1 MNPQSLRSFI
11 GLLLLLLPVCSLQAQ
26 TWQWASRLLGT
37 STFGAA
43 TCKRIAPDG
52 AGGLVVA
59 GEFHGVVQL
68 GTTTL
73 TSQGGADIFV
83 ARLDAAGNWLQV
95 AQAGGTATDYV
106 EALAV
111 AGNGDAVVAGYFQ
124 SPALT
129 VGPYSLL
136 NQPDASGAVIGAD
149 VYVARLN
156 ATGTWTQAVRAG
168 GIYREFI
175 TCLALGAGGEVIVAG
190 TSDSATAAFGS
201 LTLTNSSQS
210 TLFVARL
217 SAAGSWTQLVAA
229 GSAGATGT
237 AAQGLCLTPT
247 GEVVVAGVFTGPTTQ
262 FGSFVLTNS
271 APAIASQNT
280 DLFVARLTAA
290 GTWTGAV
297 AAGNGSG
304 NETITALALDANSD
318 AVVAGTFY
326 GPSTAFGPF
335 SLLNADPSVLPNS
348 PQVMTGDV
356 FVARLS
362 SLGTWTQAVRAGAA
376 GNEAAMSLSLDGMGT
391 ASVAGYFRGGSTQF
405 GSLTL
410 ANPTNPNRFQLFVAR
425 LARSGTW
432 SALYGTGHGGSAEAR
447 GVLADGQGTLA
458 VCGGFADGPVA
469 FGSTVLAG
477 GPYFLGFVARLSG
490 IPTALAATRAAPAPA
505 LWPNPATTTA
515 TVALPA
521 GALARPLLLL
531 DALGRTARTYFLPA
545 HATTA
550 TLNLIGLAPG
560 LYVVRCGA
568 ASGRLVVE

>member
-1 MNPQSLRSFI
+1 
-11 GLLLLLLPVCSLQAQ
+11 
-26 TWQWASRLLGT
+26 
-37 STFGAA
+37 
-43 TCKRIAPDG
+43 
-52 AGGLVVA
+52 
-59 GEFHGVVQL
+59 
-68 GTTTL
+68 
-73 TSQGGADIFV
+73 
-83 ARLDAAGNWLQV
+83 
-95 AQAGGTATDYV
+95 
-106 EALAV
+106 
-111 AGNGDAVVAGYFQ
+111 
-124 SPALT
+124 
-129 VGPYSLL
+129 
-136 NQPDASGAVIGAD
+136 
-149 VYVARLN
+149 
-156 ATGTWTQAVRAG
+156 
-168 GIYREFI
+168 
-175 TCLALGAGGEVIVAG
+175 
-190 TSDSATAAFGS
+190 
-201 LTLTNSSQS
+201 
-210 TLFVARL
+210 
-217 SAAGSWTQLVAA
+217 
-229 GSAGATGT
+229 
-237 AAQGLCLTPT
+237 
-247 GEVVVAGVFTGPTTQ
+247 
-262 FGSFVLTNS
+262 
-271 APAIASQNT
+271 
-280 DLFVARLTAA
+280 
-290 GTWTGAV
+290 
-297 AAGNGSG
+297 
-304 NETITALALDANSD
+304 
-318 AVVAGTFY
+318 
-326 GPSTAFGPF
+326 
-335 SLLNADPSVLPNS
+335 
-348 PQVMTGDV
+348 
-356 FVARLS
+356 
-362 SLGTWTQAVRAGAA
+362 
-376 GNEAAMSLSLDGMGT
+376 MGT